1 MKHPVLKIKK
11 GAVVYDDTEARRA
24 SELPRPALPGTGP
37 FFSRRGRRRR
47 RGIPITFFPL
57 LVVAIGLFILFQV
70 VPNAAVRRS
79 VLNGWQATLRATPYQ
94 DRLIVGVTFIAGSP
108 VAGNAADA
116 PEATARLS
124 LPGTGEQTFVVGLLD
139 KSPLTLRGE
148 LRRIP
153 GAKKVQAEVRVGNAH
168 VTLRIPAP

>member
-11 GAVVYDDTEARRA
+11 SAVVYDDTEARRA

-37 FFSRRGRRRR
+37 FFSRRRRRK
-47 RGIPITFFPL
+47 GIPITFFPL

-94 DRLIVGVTFIAGSP
+94 GRLIVGVTFISNAP
-108 VAGNAADA
+108 AAGNTGDA

-124 LPGTGEQTFVVGLLD
+124 LPGTGEQVFVAGRLE

-148 LRRIP
+148 LPRIP
-153 GAKKVQAEVRVGNAH
+153 GVKKVQAEIAVGNARA
-168 VTLRIPAP
+168 TLRIPAP